1 MADIDVPDYEEL
13 AEQAK
18 NRFGKRVALV
28 TALYAVLLAITSLG
42 GNNAG
47 KEMML
52 SQQQASN
59 QWAFYQSKVMR
70 EHTYRI
76 EALKTKA
83 LLAERGASMPPE
95 ARRQY
100 TELLAL
106 AEKEGARFAAEKKE
120 IEPRAKQQEAIRDVS
135 MRKDPYFDFAEAFL
149 QIAIVLSSIAIL
161 SSSFAVFCISAGAA
175 TCGTI
180 LMFNGFTLLFAL
192 PFLG

>member
-13 AEQAK
+13 AEHAK
-18 NRFGKRVALV
+18 NRFGRQVALV

-47 KEMML
+47 KDMML

-83 LLAERGASMPPE
+83 LLAERGGTMPPD

-100 TELLAL
+100 AELLSL
-106 AEKEGARFAAEKKE
+106 AEKESARYAAEKKE
-120 IEPRAKQQEAIRDVS
+120 IETKAKQQEQSRDVS

-161 SSSFAVFCISAGAA
+161 SSSFAVFCISTASAA
-175 TCGTI
+175 CGTL
-180 LMFNGFTLLFAL
+180 LMVNGFTLMFAL

>member
-13 AEQAK
+13 AERARD
-18 NRFGKRVALV
+18 RFGRRVALV

-59 QWAFYQSKVMR
+59 TWAYYQSKVMR

-83 LLAERGASMPPE
+83 LLAERGESMTSR
-95 ARRQY
+95 ARQEY
-100 TELLAL
+100 DGLLAL
-106 AEKEGARFAAEKKE
+106 AEKESARFALEKKE
-120 IEPRAKQQEAIRDVS
+120 IEAQAKQLEAARDVA

-161 SSSFAVFCISAGAA
+161 SNSLAVFGISAASAA
-175 TCGTI
+175 CGTL
-180 LMFNGFTLLFAL
+180 LMINGYTLLFAL

>member
-1 MADIDVPDYEEL
+1 MADIEVPDYEEL

-18 NRFGKRVALV
+18 NRFGRRVALV

-47 KEMML
+47 KDMML

-59 QWAFYQSKVMR
+59 NWAFYQSKVMR

-83 LLAERGASMPPE
+83 LLAERGGAMAPE
-95 ARRQY
+95 ARSQY
-100 TELLAL
+100 AELLAL
-106 AEKEGARFAAEKKE
+106 AEKESARFALEKKD
-120 IEPRAKQQEAIRDVS
+120 IEVKAKQLEQTRDVS

-161 SSSFAVFCISAGAA
+161 SSSFAVFCISAASA
-175 TCGTI
+175 VSGTI
-180 LMFNGFTLLFAL
+180 LMVNGYTLLFSL

>member
-18 NRFGKRVALV
+18 NRFGRRVALV

-59 QWAFYQSKVMR
+59 NWAFYQSKVMR

-76 EALKTKA
+76 EALKIKA
-83 LLAERGASMPPE
+83 LLAERGE
-95 ARRQY
+95 AMTPQARGQY
-100 TELLAL
+100 EDLLSL
-106 AEKEGARFAAEKKE
+106 AEKESARF
-120 IEPRAKQQEAIRDVS
+120 
-135 MRKDPYFDFAEAFL
+135 
-149 QIAIVLSSIAIL
+149 
-161 SSSFAVFCISAGAA
+161 
-175 TCGTI
+175 
-180 LMFNGFTLLFAL
+180 
-192 PFLG
+192 

>member
-18 NRFGKRVALV
+18 NRFGRRVALV

-47 KEMML
+47 KDMML

-76 EALKTKA
+76 EAIKTKA
-83 LLAERGASMPPE
+83 LLVERGGAMAPE
-95 ARRQY
+95 AKKQY
-100 TELLAL
+100 VELLAL
-106 AEKEGARFAAEKKE
+106 AEKESARYAAEKKE
-120 IEPRAKQQEAIRDVS
+120 IEVKAKQQEQSRDVS

-149 QIAIVLSSIAIL
+149 QIAIVMSSIAIL
-161 SSSFAVFCISAGAA
+161 SSSFVVFCISAASAA
-175 TCGTI
+175 CGTL
-180 LMFNGFTLLFAL
+180 LMVNGFTLMFAL

>member
-1 MADIDVPDYEEL
+1 MADIEVPDYEEL

-18 NRFGKRVALV
+18 NRFGRRVALV

-47 KEMML
+47 KDMML

-59 QWAFYQSKVMR
+59 HWAFYQSKVMR
-70 EHTYRI
+70 EHTYRL
-76 EALKTKA
+76 EALKTRA
-83 LLAERGASMPPE
+83 LLAERGASLSPA

-100 TELLAL
+100 DELLDL
-106 AEKEGARFAAEKKE
+106 ADKESSRFAAEKKE
-120 IEPRAKQQEAIRDVS
+120 IEAKAKELEQSRNVA

-161 SSSFAVFCISAGAA
+161 SSSFSVFCISAASA
-175 TCGTI
+175 VCGTL
-180 LMFNGFTLLFAL
+180 LMVNGYLLLFSL

>member
-18 NRFGKRVALV
+18 NRFGRRVALV

-47 KEMML
+47 KDMML

-59 QWAFYQSKVMR
+59 QWAYYQSKVMR

-83 LLAERGASMPPE
+83 LLAERGGTMPPE

-100 TELLAL
+100 ADLLMI
-106 AEKEGARFAAEKKE
+106 AEKESARYAAEKKE
-120 IEPRAKQQEAIRDVS
+120 IETTAKQLEKSRDVS

-149 QIAIVLSSIAIL
+149 QIAIVMSSIAIL
-161 SSSFAVFCISAGAA
+161 SSSFLVFCISAAA
-175 TCGTI
+175 AACGTL
-180 LMFNGFTLLFAL
+180 LMINGFTLLFAL

>member
-47 KEMML
+47 KDMML

-59 QWAFYQSKVMR
+59 HWAFYQSKVMR

-83 LLAERGASMPPE
+83 LLAERGATMTPD

-100 TELLAL
+100 TGLLSL
-106 AEKEGARFAAEKKE
+106 AEKESARFAGEKKE
-120 IEPRAKQQEAIRDVS
+120 IEAKAKQLEETRDVS
-135 MRKDPYFDFAEAFL
+135 MKKDPYFDFAEAFL

-161 SSSFAVFCISAGAA
+161 SSSFAVFCISAAA
-175 TCGTI
+175 AACGTF
-180 LMFNGFTLLFAL
+180 LMVNGFTLMFSL

>member
-18 NRFGKRVALV
+18 NRFGRRVALV
-28 TALYAVLLAITSLG
+28 TAVYAVLLAITSLG

-47 KEMML
+47 KDMML

-76 EALKTKA
+76 EAIKTRA
-83 LLAERGASMPPE
+83 LLAERGVTIAPE

-100 TELLAL
+100 AELLAL
-106 AEKEGARFAAEKKE
+106 AEKESARYAGEKKE
-120 IEPRAKQQEAIRDVS
+120 IEANAKQQERSRDVS

-149 QIAIVLSSIAIL
+149 QIAIVMSSIAIL
-161 SSSFAVFCISAGAA
+161 ANSFAVFCISAASAA
-175 TCGTI
+175 CGTF
-180 LMFNGFTLLFAL
+180 LMVNGFTLLFAL